1 MNRFTASSIAG
12 LGAAIAILVLC
23 VLSNLQHTVVLIMAP
38 FGATTVLVFGL
49 PNSPLAQPKNVIFGH
64 MITALIGLICLHM
77 LGVTP
82 ITLALATGVAVACMM
97 LTDTTHPPAGAN
109 PLLIMLTHQD
119 WSFLITPVFI
129 GAVLIV
135 IVGKVYS
142 LIKNN
147 MLVRSPS

>member
-1 MNRFTASSIAG
+1 MNRFTVSSIAG

>member
-82 ITLALATGVAVACMM
+82 VTLALATGVAVACMM

-147 MLVRSPS
+147 MVVRSPS

>member
-82 ITLALATGVAVACMM
+82 VTLALATGVAVACMM